1 MIIDKI
7 AQLLGLAQRAGK
19 IVSGEEMIEKAFKQD
34 KVKLLVLAS
43 DASEATKKNYQH
55 LASKYN
61 KPCYT
66 VMEKQALGQA
76 IGKNE
81 RAAIALL
88 DVGFAKAFEKE
99 ISKRES

>member
-1 MIIDKI
+1 MSVQKI
-7 AQLLGLAQRAGK
+7 SQLLGLAQRAGK
-19 IVSGEEMIEKAFKQD
+19 IVSGEEMIEKAFKQN
-34 KVKLLVLAS
+34 KIKLLVLAS

-61 KPCYT
+61 TPCYM
-66 VMEKQALGQA
+66 VMEKQVLGQA

-88 DVGFAKAFEKE
+88 DVGFAKALEQK